1 MTRAESIVV
10 LIPAYRPTEI
20 LCKLIEQLRGASA
33 HHIVIV
39 DDGSGVDYTHIYE
52 RAAQTAGTTV
62 LRNAIN
68 LGKGAALKHGMN
80 HILVHHPDCIGIV
93 TADADG
99 QHAVKDIVGVTNA
112 LAETPDSAIFG
123 VREFSGDI
131 PLRSKLGNYVS
142 RYAYRFLIGVKL
154 SDTQTGLRGIP
165 KQLMK
170 LCLEIRSNRY
180 EFETE
185 QLASLK
191 TEQIPIREIPIETI
205 YIDGNRESHFRPLR
219 DSAKIYFVLLRY
231 SIASIITFFT
241 DIVVFWLVFGST
253 QQILLS
259 NMSSRLVALW
269 VQLAL
274 LQSFVFRKGITLR
287 VFVSY
292 IALVFVSGFIS
303 SALQTQLLQFI
314 PVPVLVKIIADTVFF
329 VFNFLFIRDIIFDR
343 WTKPNT
349 ED

>member
-1 MTRAESIVV
+1 MTLARSIVV
-10 LIPAYRPTEI
+10 LIPSYRPTEI
-20 LCKLIEQLRGASA
+20 LWQLIEQLRGACRLN
-33 HHIVIV
+33 IVVV
-39 DDGSGVDYTHIYE
+39 DDGSGADYAPVYE
-52 RAAQTAGTTV
+52 RVAQTAGTIV

-99 QHAVKDIVGVTNA
+99 QHAVKDIVEVSNA
-112 LAETPDSAIFG
+112 LAETPDTAIFG

-165 KQLMK
+165 TRLMK

-185 QLASLK
+185 QLAVIK

-205 YIDGNRESHFRPLR
+205 YIDDNRESHFRPLR
-219 DSAKIYFVLLRY
+219 DSVKIYFVLLRY
-231 SIASIITFFT
+231 SIASIITFLT
-241 DIVVFWLVFGST
+241 DICVFWLVFGWT

-274 LQSFVFRKGITLR
+274 LQGFVFRKGITGR

-292 IALVFVSGFIS
+292 IGLVFVSGFIS
-303 SALQTQLLQFI
+303 SALQSELLKFI
-314 PVPVLVKIIADTVFF
+314 PVPILVKIVADTIFF
-329 VFNFLFIRDIIFDR
+329 VFNFLFIRDLIFDR